1 MVIVTLTSAA
11 TALRAFCF
19 NYSGQR
25 VVARLRQDVHRAII
39 RQEVDFF
46 DATRTGDLMS
56 RLASDTEVI
65 QDAATTNISM
75 LIRYCVQ
82 IIGSLTIMLALSW
95 KLTLVM
101 LSVVPA
107 IAMGAVRY
115 GKKIK
120 EIRKDFQDALASS
133 STNAEEA
140 ISNIRTVRAFC
151 AEEEMHQQYA
161 EAVRKSLMVGRKMTI
176 AGSVRV
182 QHTAACRNTVQHS
195 SMCCTAMQRRCNAA
209 AAPHA
214 RRSSRPSCS
223 SSRSRQ

>member
-1 MVIVTLTSAA
+1 
-11 TALRAFCF
+11 
-19 NYSGQR
+19 
-25 VVARLRQDVHRAII
+25 
-39 RQEVDFF
+39 
-46 DATRTGDLMS
+46 
-56 RLASDTEVI
+56 
-65 QDAATTNISM
+65 M
-75 LIRYCVQ
+75 LIRYIVQ

-120 EIRKDFQDALASS
+120 EIRTDFQARTAVRTAACVGRYRRAGVAHTQWLQDALAIS

-151 AEEEMHQQYA
+151 AEEEMHRQYS

-176 AGSVRV
+176 AGSVFQAIVFFLAFSAIVLVLWFGGSLVARDYKV
-182 QHTAACRNTVQHS
+182 HGPFTGGVLTSFMLYTVQIA
-195 SMCCTAMQRRCNAA
+195 TAFGFMSGLFVSFAQVRSVQEPRETPSVSHICP
-209 AAPHA
+209 PHL
-214 RRSSRPSCS
+214 RGP
-223 SSRSRQ
+223 